1 MRSYRI
7 TRVYV
12 VPAEGKAQAR
22 ETLSTALKGTAG
34 DPEEYLDFESVREIV
49 PEKPRGWRDEFRD
62 QLLGPRSSSPGKPPA
77 ANGSRS

>member
-62 QLLGPRSSSPGKPPA
+62 QLLGPRSPGKSPA